1 MRKSFLSMATTLVA
15 SILVPGVGNQLFAV
29 IGRWVPALAEW
40 VMQKT
45 LWEKLKG

>member
-1 MRKSFLSMATTLVA
+1 
-15 SILVPGVGNQLFAV
+15 V

-40 VMQKT
+40 VMKKA